1 MCVSAFVYFVGLKES
16 TSGRDDTRPI
26 QAYYW
31 LPLEWSGTVCTLIG
45 CGPCSSQPK
54 SVTLLL
60 GWSHSMLLPVLVP
73 RDQQEGSRASCPAGC
88 LRASPCLTPPY
99 LPPPNPPSGSLL
111 DPLNPCPEK
120 CITSSVRFTLEIR
133 IYLKESFL
141 MLSYIKVINREA
153 VCWVSRPFCNIH
165 FYYQFKTKQHMEKKK
180 EGIFII
186 NAGILMIILITVI
199 TVMMNITMPS

>member
-99 LPPPNPPSGSLL
+99 LPPPQPPFWVPAW
-111 DPLNPCPEK
+111 PLEPLSWK
-120 CITSSVRFTLEIR
+120 VHTSSVRFTLEIR

-153 VCWVSRPFCNIH
+153 VCRVSRPFCNIH
-165 FYYQFKTKQHMEKKK
+165 FYYQFKTKQHMEKKD
-180 EGIFII
+180 IFIV